1 MTVISVHI
9 LLPIVKL
16 SINRKLIEKFLFYF
30 KEGNTND
37 FVESSMFI

>member
-16 SINRKLIEKFLFYF
+16 SIELIEKFLFYF